1 MKFLLAAINAKYIH
15 SNPGVY
21 SLRAFAWTKIPGA
34 DIEIG
39 EYTINHQ
46 MDLILQDIYRRK
58 PDFIGF
64 SCYIWNI
71 SYIMEIVRDVKKV
84 LPEAEIWLGGPEVS
98 YDAKKV
104 LTREPDV
111 RGIMRGEGEL
121 TFTELVRAYLQREK
135 TSVPDGYTGE
145 SFRGQAKEE
154 TSGCAENTRMPENA
168 EGENA
173 HSDRLDLSQIPGI
186 TYRAANGEIEEH
198 GPQRLLSLDEI
209 PFYYDDM
216 AGFENRI
223 VYYESSRG
231 CPFSCS
237 YCLSSIDKTVRFRSL
252 DLVLPELQF
261 FLDHKVPQVKFV
273 DRTFN
278 CKREHTLGI
287 WRYLVEHD
295 NGITNFH
302 FEVSADIFDEEELE
316 LIGKMRPGLIQLEIG
331 VQSTN
336 PDTIREIHRH
346 MDLVKLKRAVDRVY
360 DYRNTHQ
367 HLDLIAGLPYENYE
381 SFMRSFDDVYRMR
394 PDQLQMG
401 FLKVLKGSYME
412 EQVAAYDLKYRGIP
426 PYEVLSTKWL
436 PYSDVIRL
444 KGVEDMV
451 EVYYNSGQFP
461 ATMKLLEKRFQR
473 PSEIFVNLAEYYEK
487 NGLTGISHSRLAR
500 YEILYRFLEEDM
512 REEERDHVTA
522 AKVPETGQP
531 SLADFRDS
539 LMYDLYVRENIKSRP
554 SFASDQSPYKK
565 EVREFFMAEEE
576 NPKWLTDYAGFDS
589 RQMAKMAHLEHMEDG
604 TFVLFDYKKRD
615 PLSGNAGAVRFVYK
629 DGEETWQ
636 MK

>member
-21 SLRAFAWTKIPGA
+21 SLRAFARTKIPGA

-209 PFYYDDM
+209 PFYYDDR

-252 DLVLPELQF
+252 DLVFPELQF